1 MDHGNDFLKEQIH
14 HAVLQHRAFL
24 RALENHESQADD
36 ARFRDLCTRYMATM
50 QEHQAMLENYESE
63 LGPPSASVLR
73 RTRDATVHGSR
84 DLGSRDFGSRDFAD
98 TAIESDFQ
106 RLVRDLVMS
115 AQAEDAFRI
124 FREAGRALDLRHLA
138 ELGEKGEREHD
149 SYKRDA
155 NRLAQQMFVEGAR
168 DDGRRGANRELQDLA
183 F

>member
-1 MDHGNDFLKEQIH
+1 
-14 HAVLQHRAFL
+14 
-24 RALENHESQADD
+24 
-36 ARFRDLCTRYMATM
+36 M
-50 QEHQAMLENYESE
+50 QEHQAMLDKYESE
-63 LGPPSASVLR
+63 LGPPSASILR

-84 DLGSRDFGSRDFAD
+84 DFGSRALAD
-98 TAIESDFQ
+98 TALESDFQ

-168 DDGRRGANRELQDLA
+168 DDGRRGANR
-183 F
+183 